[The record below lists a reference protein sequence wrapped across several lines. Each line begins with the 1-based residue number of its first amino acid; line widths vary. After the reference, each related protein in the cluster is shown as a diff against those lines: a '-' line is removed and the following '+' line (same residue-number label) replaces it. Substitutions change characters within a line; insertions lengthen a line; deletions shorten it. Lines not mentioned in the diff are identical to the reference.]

1 MGIKRA
7 LWRQANFKQH
17 SIAVKFFMKVEQK
30 NYGNRKFRLQW
41 RWCRRKRES
50 PINFNVSVFMPSPSA
65 SFIYSTLHTLLCKS
79 RLCDANSACIK
90 LMGLKVQKYIPKYTR
105 LKTMPNKYHKFYASL
120 IDFHKHEET
129 LMKQTLIIIKT
140 ELTKKKLSP
149 GNQFIL

>member
-1 MGIKRA
+1 MPEIHILKTKALKIFLNKNGNMNGKIGFYYNMGIKRA

-79 RLCDANSACIK
+79 RLSDANSACIK
-90 LMGLKVQKYIPKYTR
+90 LMGLKVRVETIPFQST
-105 LKTMPNKYHKFYASL
+105 
-120 IDFHKHEET
+120 ID
-129 LMKQTLIIIKT
+129 
-140 ELTKKKLSP
+140 
-149 GNQFIL
+149 